1 MRRLLLPLIAGS
13 IVLAIIVAA
22 IVVAARRGFGVAH
35 AQHDGDEDQYD
46 EHRDDL
52 TEIRIR
58 QADRRALGDLGDALE
73 RTLYDYSGAIRWNNF
88 EVAWDMVDPKV
99 RAEHP
104 LTDIDFSRYKQV
116 QISGY
121 RDLTTSGG
129 PDGTVE
135 RAVELRVINKHTMA
149 ERTMRYRERWR
160 WDPEAKRWWLVVGLP
175 DLWNGE

>member
-1 MRRLLLPLIAGS
+1 MRVIARMLWVLGLLA
-13 IVLAIIVAA
+13 VLAPAA
-22 IVVAARRGFGVAH
+22 AQSRLQRGKLQQVQDAYAA
-35 AQHDGDEDQYD
+35 
-46 EHRDDL
+46 
-52 TEIRIR
+52 
-58 QADRRALGDLGDALE
+58 
-73 RTLYDYSGAIRWNNF
+73 SIRWGDF
-88 EVAWDMVDPKV
+88 ENAWQAVDPAY

-104 LTDIDFSRYKQV
+104 MTELEFERYKQI

-121 RDLTTSGG
+121 RDLSTRGG

-149 ERTMRYRERWR
+149 ERTERYVERWR

>member
-1 MRRLLLPLIAGS
+1 MTKGTGMHRIGKWLLAMGLLSVLVPAAAQSRLQRTKLQPMQDAY
-13 IVLAIIVAA
+13 AA
-22 IVVAARRGFGVAH
+22 
-35 AQHDGDEDQYD
+35 
-46 EHRDDL
+46 
-52 TEIRIR
+52 
-58 QADRRALGDLGDALE
+58 
-73 RTLYDYSGAIRWNNF
+73 AIRWGDF
-88 EVAWDMVDPKV
+88 ETAWQLVDPAYQ
-99 RAEHP
+99 AEHP
-104 LTDIDFSRYKQV
+104 MTELEFERYQQV

>member
-1 MRRLLLPLIAGS
+1 MRVIARMLWVLGLLA
-13 IVLAIIVAA
+13 VLAPAA
-22 IVVAARRGFGVAH
+22 AQSRLQRGKLQQVQDAYAA
-35 AQHDGDEDQYD
+35 
-46 EHRDDL
+46 
-52 TEIRIR
+52 
-58 QADRRALGDLGDALE
+58 
-73 RTLYDYSGAIRWNNF
+73 SIRWGDF
-88 EVAWDMVDPKV
+88 ENAWQAIDPAY

-104 LTDIDFSRYKQV
+104 MTELEFERYKQI

-121 RDLTTSGG
+121 RDLSTRGG

-175 DLWNGE
+175 DLWKGQ